1 MSNTQHREEGVPDP
15 EEETVAQDSQS
26 TRNENTTTN
35 NGIAHSDGLKDTQE
49 EEKSNDKIKKKK
61 KMRFYKRWVDNN
73 NKNKVV
79 TWRASGQPATAGY
92 CVCIIHVFT
101 HTCICTYRFTY
112 QQLRGWRPILSA
124 RRAEVFFLTV
134 GSLMLGLG
142 IPILVAAINVQE
154 YRVRY
159 DNAGSLA
166 GLTQEQR
173 EMMVTQGNGVTYDVP
188 ITVDKEM
195 KGPVRVF
202 FCLVYFTTNAT

>member
-1 MSNTQHREEGVPDP
+1 MSAN
-15 EEETVAQDSQS
+15 
-26 TRNENTTTN
+26 
-35 NGIAHSDGLKDTQE
+35 
-49 EEKSNDKIKKKK
+49 
-61 KMRFYKRWVDNN
+61 
-73 NKNKVV
+73 
-79 TWRASGQPATAGY
+79 
-92 CVCIIHVFT
+92 
-101 HTCICTYRFTY
+101 
-112 QQLRGWRPILSA
+112 
-124 RRAEVFFLTV
+124 RAELFFLAV

-166 GLTQEQR
+166 GLSQSER

-202 FCLVYFTTNAT
+202 FCPLTVL